1 MASSSR
7 GCHLD
12 WSFLILNSN
21 FTRGFPSFIAS
32 LVYCLIINIISERC
46 LWQELRPRFGV
57 SLDWTHQSGRAPF
70 CKIIRKGGTNNQP
83 RKTLNPPNNPGRL
96 KSFSLS
102 LPSLPLALQSWSATP
117 GFSKFHLQ
125 LKTGFRTFSC
135 KLQQIAIP
143 TYWWSSTADPFFQIT
158 AVLNYN
164 IEPRPLHQDQ
174 WYSLSPSCC
183 QRVTLGHHLKTTGTT
198 LHQFG
203 TTLPLE
209 DVLGTFGH
217 YLCITWELHS
227 YLIFVTNPTNMFV

>member
-1 MASSSR
+1 MTRSSSQVW
-7 GCHLD
+7 GQFGLD
-12 WSFLILNSN
+12 PSIGSCTILQDHKK
-21 FTRGFPSFIAS
+21 RWI
-32 LVYCLIINIISERC
+32 
-46 LWQELRPRFGV
+46 
-57 SLDWTHQSGRAPF
+57 
-70 CKIIRKGGTNNQP
+70 NQP
-83 RKTLNPPNNPGRL
+83 RKILNPPNNPGRL

-174 WYSLSPSCC
+174 WHSLSTSCC
-183 QRVTLGHHLKTTGTT
+183 QRVTLWTPLVTTWKPQGQR
-198 LHQFG
+198 QFG
-203 TTLPLE
+203 TTWALE
-209 DVLGTFGH
+209 DVLGTFRH
-217 YLCITWELHS
+217 YLCNTWELRLGLLSH
-227 YLIFVTNPTNMFV
+227 

>member
-1 MASSSR
+1 MTRTSSQVW
-7 GCHLD
+7 GQFGLD
-12 WSFLILNSN
+12 PSIGSCTILQDHKK
-21 FTRGFPSFIAS
+21 RWI
-32 LVYCLIINIISERC
+32 
-46 LWQELRPRFGV
+46 
-57 SLDWTHQSGRAPF
+57 
-70 CKIIRKGGTNNQP
+70 NQP
-83 RKTLNPPNNPGRL
+83 RKILNPPNNPGRL

-174 WYSLSPSCC
+174 WHSLSTSCC
-183 QRVTLGHHLKTTGTT
+183 QRVTLWTPLVTTWKPQGQHY
-198 LHQFG
+198 HQFG
-203 TTLPLE
+203 TT
-209 DVLGTFGH
+209 
-217 YLCITWELHS
+217 W
-227 YLIFVTNPTNMFV
+227 